1 MLAAAGPL
9 PAGPW
14 ALEYKLDGVRAIA
27 YTGGGQHRLLSRN
40 GNDVTGS
47 YPELGELGAR
57 LDGRRAVLDGEIV
70 ALDPGGPPSF
80 ARLQSRVHV
89 AAPRPALLRAAPV
102 VFVAFDVL
110 HLDERST
117 VTLPYERRR
126 ELLTGLGLAGETIR
140 TAQAFTGLDADSVLR
155 AAAGAGHEGVVA
167 KRLQA
172 PYRPGRRSRDWT
184 KHVLRS
190 TQEVI
195 VVGYTPG
202 AGRRAGTLGALLLA
216 TVDAS
221 GLCFA
226 GQVGAG
232 FTAAMLTD
240 LRTALAPLRR
250 RTPPLPDVP
259 REHARHATWV
269 EPTLVGE
276 VTFRA
281 WTSEG
286 RLRHPVWRGLLADR
300 EPAAALR
307 RPEPP
312 PVVVD
317 GVMQTP
323 DGRWQVQ
330 AVRAG
335 ASRWYRLRHDVNVI
349 DGLDLAGVE
358 QLLHAAGVALQ
369 QLREG
374 DVAAHPCVG
383 HQRGGG
389 GVAETGSRTGSASAR

>member
-1 MLAAAGPL
+1 MTDPSAGPLPRFVAPMLAAAGPL
-9 PAGPW
+9 PDGAW

-27 YTGGGQHRLLSRN
+27 YTAGGQHRVLSRN

-47 YPELGELGAR
+47 HPELGELGAR
-57 LDGRRAVLDGEIV
+57 LQGRPAVLDGEIV
-70 ALDPGGPPSF
+70 ALEPDGRPSF

-89 AAPRPALLRAAPV
+89 VAPRPALLRAAPV

-110 HLDERST
+110 HLDGRST
-117 VTLPYERRR
+117 VALSYEHRR
-126 ELLTGLGLAGETIR
+126 ELLTDLGLDGETIR
-140 TAQAFTGLDADSVLR
+140 TAQAFTGLDAEHVLR
-155 AAAGAGHEGVVA
+155 AAAAAGHEGLVA
-167 KRLQA
+167 KRLRA
-172 PYRPGRRSRDWT
+172 PYRPGRRSTDWT
-184 KHVLRS
+184 KHVLRR
-190 TQEVI
+190 TQEVV

-202 AGRRAGTLGALLLA
+202 AGRRTGAIGALLLA

-221 GLCFA
+221 GLRFV
-226 GQVGAG
+226 GQVGTG
-232 FTAAMLTD
+232 FTAATLTN

-269 EPTLVGE
+269 EPALVGE

-281 WTSEG
+281 WTPGG
-286 RLRHPVWRGLLADR
+286 RLRHPAWRGLLADR

-312 PVVVD
+312 QVAVD

-335 ASRWYRLRHDVNVI
+335 ASRWYRLRHDVNVV

-358 QLLHAAGVALQ
+358 RLLRAAGIALQ
-369 QLREG
+369 QLREPDG
-374 DVAAHPCVG
+374 DAA
-383 HQRGGG
+383 
-389 GVAETGSRTGSASAR
+389 